1 MQKTVSLTVNGK
13 PVSAT
18 VEGRTLLVQLLRE
31 QLGQFADA
39 LNQNRELAVF
49 FFSPYFSTTE
59 KREALDT
66 LLDAADELFLNFL
79 ALLIEN
85 HRMPVIFRIR
95 HEYERLWE
103 EENRTLPVE
112 ITSAIAL
119 DEATTESLGR
129 TIGERAGRKV
139 TLAARVDPDILGG
152 IIIRVGNSILDA
164 SIRNRLEQLRR
175 HVAQGA

>member
-1 MQKTVSLTVNGK
+1 MEELAQVYGRSLFQVALEQGK
-13 PVSAT
+13 LD
-18 VEGRTLLVQLLRE
+18 ELRE
-31 QLGQFADA
+31 QLAQFADA
-39 LNQNRELAVF
+39 VDQNHDLAVF
-49 FFSPYFSTTE
+49 FFSPYFSTKE
-59 KREALDT
+59 KQEALGR
-66 LLDAADELFLNFL
+66 LLDGADPILLNFL
-79 ALLIEN
+79 KLLIEN

-95 HEYERLWE
+95 HEYERLWD
-103 EENRTLPVE
+103 EENKTLPVE

-119 DEATTESLGR
+119 DEQTTESLGR

-175 HVAQGA
+175 HVAQGAS

>member
-1 MQKTVSLTVNGK
+1 MEELAQVYTRSLFEVARERGK
-13 PVSAT
+13 LDV
-18 VEGRTLLVQLLRE
+18 LRE

-39 LNQNRELAVF
+39 LHERRELAVF
-49 FFSPYFSTTE
+49 FFSPYFSTKE
-59 KREALDT
+59 KQEALGP
-66 LLDAADELFLNFL
+66 LLEDADETLLNFL

-95 HEYERLWE
+95 DEYERLWDE
-103 EENRTLPVE
+103 EHRTLPVE
-112 ITSAIAL
+112 ITSAIEL
-119 DEATTESLGR
+119 DQATTESLGK

-152 IIIRVGNSILDA
+152 IVLRVGNSILDA

-175 HVAQGA
+175 QVAQGAS

>member
-1 MQKTVSLTVNGK
+1 MEELAQVYARSLFQV
-13 PVSAT
+13 AL
-18 VEGRTLLVQLLRE
+18 EQGRLDELRE
-31 QLGQFADA
+31 QLAQFADA
-39 LNQNRELAVF
+39 LDGQRELAVF
-49 FFSPYFSTTE
+49 FFSPYFSSSE
-59 KREALDT
+59 KEKALGG
-66 LLDAADELFLNFL
+66 LLDGADEILINFL
-79 ALLIEN
+79 SLLIEN

-95 HEYERLWE
+95 HEYERLWD

-152 IIIRVGNSILDA
+152 VIIRVGNSILDA

-175 HVAQGA
+175 HVAQGAS

>member
-1 MQKTVSLTVNGK
+1 MEELAQVYARSLFQAALDK
-13 PVSAT
+13 
-18 VEGRTLLVQLLRE
+18 GRLDEVRE
-31 QLGQFADA
+31 QLAQFADA
-39 LNQNRELAVF
+39 LDGNHELTVF
-49 FFSPYFSTTE
+49 FFSPYFSTKE
-59 KREALDT
+59 KQESLAG
-66 LLDAADELFLNFL
+66 LLDGADEIFLNFL
-79 ALLIEN
+79 SLLIEN

-95 HEYERLWE
+95 HEYERLWD

-139 TLAARVDPDILGG
+139 TLAAHVDPNILGG

-175 HVAQGA
+175 HVAQGAS